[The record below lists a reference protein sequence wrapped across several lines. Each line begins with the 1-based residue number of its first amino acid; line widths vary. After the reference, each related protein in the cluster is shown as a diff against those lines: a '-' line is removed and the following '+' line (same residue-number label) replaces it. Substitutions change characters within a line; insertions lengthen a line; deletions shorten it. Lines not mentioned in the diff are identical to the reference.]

1 MRISIV
7 LFDGFELLDVFGP
20 AELFGFIEDWDVKY
34 LAPTLEPVA
43 SAQGV
48 QVLPDNTYADLT
60 ETDLL
65 LVPGGR
71 GTRVLVEDAPFI
83 NWLKTAG
90 SQAQIVSSV
99 CTGSALLAQAG
110 VLENHRAT
118 SNKRAFAWASSFGEN
133 ITWEP
138 SARWV
143 HSENRWTSSGI
154 AAGIDMAAALI
165 AELKSPE
172 VRDEICERAEI
183 KITKD
188 PENDPF
194 SVNEKL
200 NAQEGVS

>member
-7 LFDGFELLDVFGP
+7 LFDGFELLDAFGP
-20 AELFGFIEDWDVKY
+20 AELFSFIEDWDVEY

-48 QVLPDNTYADLT
+48 KVLPNQTYAALT

-65 LVPGGR
+65 LIPGGR
-71 GTRVLVEDAPFI
+71 GTRVLIKDENFI
-83 NWLKTAG
+83 EWLKTAG
-90 SQAQIVSSV
+90 SQAKITSSV
-99 CTGSALLAQAG
+99 CTGSALLAHAG
-110 VLENHRAT
+110 LLENHRAT

-133 ITWEP
+133 VTWEP

-183 KITKD
+183 KITKI

-194 SVNEKL
+194 AAGSINKP
-200 NAQEGVS
+200 